1 MHRTTAIAVGLSRP
15 GLQDLE
21 ELFTMCETSRAVA
34 ARMPDWA
41 PIPDDVRHNGLSQQH
56 LNLAI

>member
-1 MHRTTAIAVGLSRP
+1 
-15 GLQDLE
+15 
-21 ELFTMCETSRAVA
+21 MCEISRAVA